1 MSAQQ
6 PKALRL
12 ADTFDHPLPP
22 EWSDMQDAATEL
34 RRLHI
39 EVGQYKAARI
49 GYASE
54 FPVNAEGLPDVEN
67 IHRNIRNMKFMRD
80 ELLEALKAMIE
91 VHGVTQSY
99 ADKHIE
105 IPQSW
110 VEVSEVARAA
120 IAKAIGDT
128 K

>member
-22 EWSDMQDAATEL
+22 EWSDMQDAAAEL

-80 ELLEALKAMIE
+80 ELLEFARFVVRYAGSAGDDYL
-91 VHGVTQSY
+91 
-99 ADKHIE
+99 ADKARE
-105 IPQSW
+105 I
-110 VEVSEVARAA
+110 
-120 IAKAIGDT
+120 IAKAIG
-128 K
+128 

>member
-22 EWSDMQDAATEL
+22 EWSDMQDAAAEL

-80 ELLEALKAMIE
+80 ELLAFAREWLERQGTDENYMTAK
-91 VHGVTQSY
+91 
-99 ADKHIE
+99 
-105 IPQSW
+105 
-110 VEVSEVARAA
+110 ARAA
-120 IAKAIGDT
+120 IAKAIG
-128 K
+128 

>member
-1 MSAQQ
+1 MSYQ
-6 PKALRL
+6 PQPDALRL
-12 ADTFDHPLPP
+12 AGQNEASAYGYPAASVGYQLHMDT
-22 EWSDMQDAATEL
+22 AAEL

-80 ELLEALKAMIE
+80 ELLEFARSVVRYAGSAGDDYL
-91 VHGVTQSY
+91 
-99 ADKHIE
+99 ADK
-105 IPQSW
+105 
-110 VEVSEVARAA
+110 ARAA

>member
-1 MSAQQ
+1 MNKQQ

-22 EWSDMQDAATEL
+22 EWSDMQDAAAEL

-39 EVGQYKAARI
+39 EIGQYKAARI

-80 ELLEALKAMIE
+80 ELLDALKELLDREWQDDEGDYTLEMARR
-91 VHGVTQSY
+91 
-99 ADKHIE
+99 K
-105 IPQSW
+105 
-110 VEVSEVARAA
+110 ARAA
-120 IAKAIGDT
+120 IAKATGEE

>member
-1 MSAQQ
+1 MNKQQ

-22 EWSDMQDAATEL
+22 EWSDMQDAAAEL
-34 RRLHI
+34 RHLHI

-67 IHRNIRNMKFMRD
+67 IHRNIRNMKFVRD
-80 ELLEALKAMIE
+80 ELLEALKDCLQRIADDE
-91 VHGVTQSY
+91 EYGPDHAVT
-99 ADKHIE
+99 K
-105 IPQSW
+105 
-110 VEVSEVARAA
+110 ARAA
-120 IAKAIGDT
+120 IAKAEGGKNERAT
-128 K
+128 HSRY

>member
-22 EWSDMQDAATEL
+22 EWSDMQDAAAEL

-80 ELLEALKAMIE
+80 ELLEALKACLEKGSRWHPCDPVVI
-91 VHGVTQSY
+91 Q
-99 ADKHIE
+99 
-105 IPQSW
+105 
-110 VEVSEVARAA
+110 ARYA
-120 IAKAIGDT
+120 IAKAEGE
-128 K
+128 KQ

>member
-1 MSAQQ
+1 MNKQQ

-12 ADTFDHPLPP
+12 ADELEAGNCSLRTVMHP
-22 EWSDMQDAATEL
+22 AAAEL

-80 ELLEALKAMIE
+80 ELLEFARS
-91 VHGVTQSY
+91 VV
-99 ADKHIE
+99 
-105 IPQSW
+105 
-110 VEVSEVARAA
+110 RAA
-120 IAKAIGDT
+120 AEIDRKMKNGGAA
-128 K
+128 

>member
-6 PKALRL
+6 PEALRL
-12 ADTFDHPLPP
+12 ADVLETHYDIYVDPV
-22 EWSDMQDAATEL
+22 EAASEL

-80 ELLEALKAMIE
+80 ELLAFAQEWLERQGTDENYMTAK
-91 VHGVTQSY
+91 
-99 ADKHIE
+99 
-105 IPQSW
+105 
-110 VEVSEVARAA
+110 ARAA
-120 IAKAIGDT
+120 IAKAEGG
-128 K
+128 KK

>member
-1 MSAQQ
+1 MNKQQ

-22 EWSDMQDAATEL
+22 EWSDMQDAAAEL

-80 ELLEALKAMIE
+80 ELLEALKAMVALDEEHCQRCQGDEDVCRE
-91 VHGVTQSY
+91 VRQ
-99 ADKHIE
+99 
-105 IPQSW
+105 
-110 VEVSEVARAA
+110 ARAA
-120 IAKAIGDT
+120 IAKAMNGEV

>member
-1 MSAQQ
+1 MSDRELLDLAAKAAGLK

-22 EWSDMQDAATEL
+22 EWSDMHDAAAEL

-80 ELLEALKAMIE
+80 ALLEALAGLVGCID
-91 VHGVTQSY
+91 HGSKNPTEKLD
-99 ADKHIE
+99 A
-105 IPQSW
+105 
-110 VEVSEVARAA
+110 ARAA
-120 IAKAIGDT
+120 ITKAIG
-128 K
+128 

>member
-1 MSAQQ
+1 MSYQ
-6 PKALRL
+6 PQPDALRL
-12 ADTFDHPLPP
+12 AGQNEASAYGYPAASVGYQLHMDT
-22 EWSDMQDAATEL
+22 AAEL

-80 ELLEALKAMIE
+80 EQLEALKACLEKGSRWHPCDPVVI
-91 VHGVTQSY
+91 QAKS
-99 ADKHIE
+99 
-105 IPQSW
+105 
-110 VEVSEVARAA
+110 A
-120 IAKAIGDT
+120 IAKAIG
-128 K
+128 

>member
-1 MSAQQ
+1 MNKQQ

-12 ADTFDHPLPP
+12 ADTFEHPLPP
-22 EWSDMQDAATEL
+22 EWSDMQDAAAEL

-80 ELLEALKAMIE
+80 ELLQALIKVQEHIRFNQDLNA
-91 VHGVTQSY
+91 
-99 ADKHIE
+99 ADAI
-105 IPQSW
+105 IC
-110 VEVSEVARAA
+110 AG
-120 IAKAIGDT
+120 IAKAT
-128 K
+128 QS